1 MIVLAV
7 KELKLDP
14 RTFDIEVSFIIN
26 NYNCGKEWGNEKVIK
41 KKIISIKYGET
52 LISWTSKRKF

>member
-14 RTFDIEVSFIIN
+14 RTFDNEVSFIIN

-52 LISWTSKRKF
+52 LIK